1 MVHKALKSKHR
12 YWFGALLLVRAAV
25 LLISDLIPAN
35 HSSVVVLCI
44 SVIAAVLTHLGHL
57 VYHNLAVA
65 TFDITYF
72 MNLVFL
78 TGTYSFIATAGGD
91 LAISAYTLIGIAL
104 VQFVGL
110 LFFKVLFILK
120 QSEKVMGCLCKKQVV
135 EDDWELYEEVA
146 LLRDRES
153 DKEEQN
159 SQDSGSIESLPSY

>member
-1 MVHKALKSKHR
+1 M
-12 YWFGALLLVRAAV
+12 RAAV
-25 LLISDLIPAN
+25 LLISHLIPAN